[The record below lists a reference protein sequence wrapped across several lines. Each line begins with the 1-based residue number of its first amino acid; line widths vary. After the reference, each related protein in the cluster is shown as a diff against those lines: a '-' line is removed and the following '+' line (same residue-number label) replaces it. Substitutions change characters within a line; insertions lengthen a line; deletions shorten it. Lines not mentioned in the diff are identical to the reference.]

1 MESICNF
8 EEIRRSSIS
17 STTSTISSIYTVY
30 TGLTSYIQLPT
41 LFMLQILLKMNKI
54 SNTISSEL
62 FISDEQW
69 PDVGNKLAERIWK
82 SREELN
88 KQKAEIQNL
97 ASLENYYSAFPSYLT
112 GFFGNLCGDILKKKL
127 EISNRKSK
135 SRNKLLKQ
143 FDEQQLIKI
152 NDENQNS
159 SPFELFGM
167 NQIIS
172 NTLDIFDS
180 VLDNLLNV
188 QINSQGIAIY
198 QTNFDMA
205 IVHDEILNRVEHGC
219 KVEPPNVVILEPGG
233 VPNSDEAAFGGLF
246 ASAAKTRNTW
256 KNVYR
261 SQLTVEGVIQLK
273 NCFSDGIVRMQAIYY
288 EDALKTR
295 LTQPGRSKLGTSR
308 LKILNFQKE
317 LKEAKRN
324 KKTMEHLQTMESRSQ
339 PQEESSDQ
347 RDIIMQEQQ
356 ENETGNKR
364 KRKAKRIPSLEE
376 ETLLEPLILSQSELT
391 NEEMREKL
399 NTLSDEWDL
408 SRIKQHV
415 QYRRKKRAVEN
426 AY

>member
-1 MESICNF
+1 
-8 EEIRRSSIS
+8 
-17 STTSTISSIYTVY
+17 
-30 TGLTSYIQLPT
+30 
-41 LFMLQILLKMNKI
+41 
-54 SNTISSEL
+54 
-62 FISDEQW
+62 
-69 PDVGNKLAERIWK
+69 
-82 SREELN
+82 
-88 KQKAEIQNL
+88 
-97 ASLENYYSAFPSYLT
+97 
-112 GFFGNLCGDILKKKL
+112 
-127 EISNRKSK
+127 
-135 SRNKLLKQ
+135 
-143 FDEQQLIKI
+143 
-152 NDENQNS
+152 
-159 SPFELFGM
+159 
-167 NQIIS
+167 
-172 NTLDIFDS
+172 
-180 VLDNLLNV
+180 
-188 QINSQGIAIY
+188 
-198 QTNFDMA
+198 
-205 IVHDEILNRVEHGC
+205 
-219 KVEPPNVVILEPGG
+219 
-233 VPNSDEAAFGGLF
+233 
-246 ASAAKTRNTW
+246 
-256 KNVYR
+256 
-261 SQLTVEGVIQLK
+261 
-273 NCFSDGIVRMQAIYY
+273 MQAIYY

>member
-17 STTSTISSIYTVY
+17 STTSTISSINTVY

-69 PDVGNKLAERIWK
+69 PDVENKLAERIWK

-135 SRNKLLKQ
+135 SQNKLLKQ

-159 SPFELFGM
+159 SPLELFGM
-167 NQIIS
+167 NQMIS

-219 KVEPPNVVILEPGG
+219 KVEPSNVVILEPGG
-233 VPNSDEAAFGGLF
+233 VPNSDEVQTERDRIEILLSEYLNDPT
-246 ASAAKTRNTW
+246 ASTGNHAINQRYDAMWNLVKILLQEFDQTNESFLNSNTW

-273 NCFSDGIVRMQAIYY
+273 NCFSDGI
-288 EDALKTR
+288 
-295 LTQPGRSKLGTSR
+295 
-308 LKILNFQKE
+308 
-317 LKEAKRN
+317 
-324 KKTMEHLQTMESRSQ
+324 
-339 PQEESSDQ
+339 PQEKSSDQ

-364 KRKAKRIPSLEE
+364 KQKAKRIPSLEE
-376 ETLLEPLILSQSELT
+376 ETLLEPLILSQSEPT

-426 AY
+426 AH